1 MLPISL
7 AELTQIRADASAAAC
22 DQVCVIQRKSTT
34 PDGMGSGS
42 DTYATISTTMA
53 GLATPS
59 SSDLLNYA
67 EMISAKETWRVNFPF
82 LTDVQRQDHLL
93 IGGYT
98 IEVQA
103 NLSPQSYNMLTT
115 VLATIIEP

>member
-1 MLPISL
+1 
-7 AELTQIRADASAAAC
+7 
-22 DQVCVIQRKSTT
+22 
-34 PDGMGSGS
+34 
-42 DTYATISTTMA
+42 
-53 GLATPS
+53 
-59 SSDLLNYA
+59 
-67 EMISAKETWRVNFPF
+67 MISAKETWRVNFPF
-82 LTDVQRQDHLL
+82 STDVQRQDHLL